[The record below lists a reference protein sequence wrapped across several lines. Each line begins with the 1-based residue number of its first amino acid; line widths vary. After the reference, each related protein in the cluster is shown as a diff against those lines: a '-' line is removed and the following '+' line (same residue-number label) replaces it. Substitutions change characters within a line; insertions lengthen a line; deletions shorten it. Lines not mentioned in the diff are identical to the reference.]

1 MKNNDQK
8 LQVGSFFLS
17 AGTAFAIGFITGA
30 AVVAILDY
38 RDDKKDR
45 LYKLRRDTDE
55 NYIYSE

>member
-1 MKNNDQK
+1 MYINGIGVINKKNIAKIINID
-8 LQVGSFFLS
+8 
-17 AGTAFAIGFITGA
+17 A
-30 AVVAILDY
+30 LDY